1 MCTVLGKQYHTFD
14 LDGALLDE
22 LRSEFLFL
30 LLVPAA
36 ALEEL
41 SLLLDIFSIA
51 GPEAAAPELEG
62 TEGAAPEA
70 PGPEGAAPEAP
81 GPFLFLQVALLWPT
95 PLQVLHLITV
105 PTLHILVLFGFS
117 VESLF
122 LSFFGLPGILTYG
135 GATGLGLSEMGQLC
149 IPSNG

>member
-1 MCTVLGKQYHTFD
+1 MSLALGPD
-14 LDGALLDE
+14 ARAAPEAAGPD
-22 LRSEFLFL
+22 
-30 LLVPAA
+30 AA
-36 ALEEL
+36 AAPEA
-41 SLLLDIFSIA
+41 A
-51 GPEAAAPELEG
+51 GPEANG
-62 TEGAAPEA
+62 
-70 PGPEGAAPEAP
+70 
-81 GPFLFLQVALLWPT
+81 GPFLLLQVALLWPT

-149 IPSNG
+149 IPSTG

>member
-1 MCTVLGKQYHTFD
+1 M
-14 LDGALLDE
+14 LDE

-30 LLVPAA
+30 LLVPSA

-70 PGPEGAAPEAP
+70 PGPEGAATEAP

-135 GATGLGLSEMGQLC
+135 GATSLGLSEMGQLC

>member
-1 MCTVLGKQYHTFD
+1 MCTVLGKQCHTFD

-70 PGPEGAAPEAP
+70 LGTEGAAPEAPGPEGAAPEAP

-105 PTLHILVLFGFS
+105 PTLHILVLFGF
-117 VESLF
+117 
-122 LSFFGLPGILTYG
+122 
-135 GATGLGLSEMGQLC
+135 
-149 IPSNG
+149 